1 MICEKILKILIWTI
15 NSWILGKMYLSVL
28 YLRFLRLNKII
39 HNKVYTHAMTSVY
52 PCLLPVMK
60 QLRTQFNKL

>member
-39 HNKVYTHAMTSVY
+39 HNKGYTHAMTSVY